1 MWISRWFLSS
11 VLRQFGLSCWK
22 HSIKSILSIFKNAR
36 NMEPQC
42 FDRLRVEWFQHNWT
56 ICWHKK
62 HPFGFSLSVG
72 PFFLSLRILSVASTA
87 FATSA
92 NLKTIKIQ
100 SYIFFEL
107 NIQRDHFSSLHIFLI
122 WTFHAA
128 LWFKIISSNL
138 NLVSRISI

>member
-22 HSIKSILSIFKNAR
+22 HSIESILSIFKIAR
-36 NMEPQC
+36 TM
-42 FDRLRVEWFQHNWT
+42 EWFQHNWT

-107 NIQRDHFSSLHIFLI
+107 NIQRDHCSSLHIFLI

-128 LWFKIISSNL
+128 LRFKIISSNL